1 MYICWAV
8 IFISFFFFFFPNNLK
23 AIRKS
28 KGLTQKQL
36 SDLSGVSRVAIARYE
51 TNQQTPQKAAI
62 EKLARALGVSAEELT
77 TEPMTAQN
85 ANTPPIQQTA
95 DTTNKQPVTLSINY
109 DKVYKDI
116 EEKIWGEITSTL
128 LKDKE
133 FKADIMEV
141 IAKHLAKTLDDTAQT
156 PDTKK

>member
-1 MYICWAV
+1 M
-8 IFISFFFFFFPNNLK
+8 FISFFFFFFPNNLK

-62 EKLARALGVSAEELT
+62 EKLARALDVSAEELT
-77 TEPMTAQN
+77 TEPTTAQN
-85 ANTPPIQQTA
+85 TKTPPIQQTN
-95 DTTNKQPVTLSINY
+95 DTTNKKPITLSINY

-116 EEKIWGEITSTL
+116 EEKIWGEITSAL

-141 IAKHLAKTLDDTAQT
+141 IAKHLAKILNDNVQT
-156 PDTKK
+156 NETKK